1 MVSVM
6 WEWFNSIPMPVWFD
20 SAPRVA
26 FLVWIGAVGGCVGS
40 FFNVVLYRI
49 PRGEDI
55 VWRGSH
61 CPECDSPIRS
71 RHNLPV
77 IGWLLLRGRCY
88 DCKAKIS
95 PVYPLIEA
103 AFAAVFVLVAWMMGS

>member
-1 MVSVM
+1 
-6 WEWFNSIPMPVWFD
+6 MPDWLLD
-20 SAPRVA
+20 SAGAPTWMEHVPQVA
-26 FLVWIGAVGGCVGS
+26 FYLWIAAFGGCVGS
-40 FFNVVLYRI
+40 FFNVVLYRV

-61 CPECDSPIRS
+61 CPECDHPIRG

-88 DCKAKIS
+88 DCKANIS
-95 PVYPLIEA
+95 PVYPAIEL
-103 AFAAVFVLVAWMMGS
+103 AFALAFAGVAWLFVG

>member
-1 MVSVM
+1 M
-6 WEWFNSIPMPVWFD
+6 FD
-20 SAPRVA
+20 WTGGSEVPAWLEAAPKVA
-26 FLVWIGAVGGCVGS
+26 FYAWIAAIGGCLGS

-61 CPECDSPIRS
+61 CPECDNPIRS

-88 DCKAKIS
+88 DCGARIS
-95 PVYPLIEA
+95 AIYPLIEFLFAA
-103 AFAAVFVLVAWMMGS
+103 AFTLVAWLVWR